1 VTVLKENSLF
11 YFFKPERR
19 ITEMRKRY
27 CINIIRCLLLL
38 GMLLFFMGGTIMAA
52 TQTNKSSKTKESSMD
67 IAYKTESHAI
77 PPIDATVSPIFQTAS
92 FGLG

>member
-1 VTVLKENSLF
+1 
-11 YFFKPERR
+11 
-19 ITEMRKRY
+19 MRKRY

-77 PPIDATVSPIFQTAS
+77 PLIDATVSANFQTAS